1 MTQSDNHKITMHD
14 IPNEERPRERLITQ
28 GANTLSTTELLA
40 IILRT
45 GSQSEN
51 VLQLSSRILS
61 TYGGLRGLAKVT
73 SDELLAFNGLGK
85 AKATQIL
92 AALALGQRA
101 NMLQPIERS
110 RIENA
115 QDAARLFADMGSLT
129 QEQIRVMLLDS
140 SRKMT
145 HIQTVY
151 IGTVNMSV
159 LRISE
164 IYREAIIRNSPALIV
179 AHNHP
184 SGDTNPSPE
193 DIDMTRALIAAGE
206 LLDIQLVD
214 HLIIGQSG
222 WHSLRE
228 MGLGF

>member
-73 SDELLAFNGLGK
+73 SDELLSFNGLGK

-214 HLIIGQSG
+214 HLIIGQSD

>member
-1 MTQSDNHKITMHD
+1 MTQLDNNKLTMHD
-14 IPNEERPRERLITQ
+14 IPNEERPRERLLTH

-45 GSQSEN
+45 GSHSEN
-51 VLQLSSRILS
+51 VLQLASRLLSS
-61 TYGGLRGLAKVT
+61 YGGLRGVAKVT
-73 SDELLAFNGLGK
+73 AEELLTFNGLGK
-85 AKATQIL
+85 AKAAQIL
-92 AALALGQRA
+92 AAMALGQRVS
-101 NMLQPIERS
+101 MLQPEERPQ
-110 RIENA
+110 IHTA
-115 QDAARLFADMGSLT
+115 ADAARLLADMGHLA
-129 QEQIRVMLLDS
+129 QEQVRVMLLDS
-140 SRKMT
+140 SRRVI

-164 IYREAIIRNSPALIV
+164 LYREAIVRNSPAIIV

-184 SGDTNPSPE
+184 SGDTSPSPE
-193 DIDMTRALIAAGE
+193 DIDMTRALVAAGE

-214 HLIIGQSG
+214 HLIIGQTS

-228 MGLGF
+228 MRLGF

>member
-1 MTQSDNHKITMHD
+1 MTQTENNLTMRD
-14 IPNEERPRERLITQ
+14 VPDEERPRERLLTY
-28 GANTLSTTELLA
+28 GANALSTTELLA

-45 GSQSEN
+45 GTHSEN
-51 VLQLSSRILS
+51 VVQLASRILS
-61 TYGGLRGLAKVT
+61 HYDGLRGLAGV
-73 SDELLAFNGLGK
+73 SADELQNFKGLGK
-85 AKATQIL
+85 AKAAQVL
-92 AALALGQRA
+92 AALTLGQRVS
-101 NMLQPIERS
+101 MLQPEERPHIN
-110 RIENA
+110 RAE
-115 QDAARLFADMGSLT
+115 DAARLLADMSHLA
-129 QEQIRVMLLDS
+129 QEQVRVMLLDS
-140 SRKMT
+140 NRGVM

-164 IYREAIIRNSPALIV
+164 LYREAIVRNSPAMIV

-184 SGDTNPSPE
+184 SGDSAPSPE
-193 DIDMTRALIAAGE
+193 DIDLTRALVAAGD

-214 HLIIGQSG
+214 HLIMGQTG

>member
-1 MTQSDNHKITMHD
+1 MHT
-14 IPNEERPRERLITQ
+14 PQ
-28 GANTLSTTELLA
+28 LA
-40 IILRT
+40 SR
-45 GSQSEN
+45 
-51 VLQLSSRILS
+51 VLSS
-61 TYGGLRGLAKVT
+61 YGGLHGLARVT
-73 SDELLAFNGLGK
+73 SDELLSFNGLGK

-92 AALALGQRA
+92 AAMALGQRA
-101 NMLQPIERS
+101 SMLQSEERPQ
-110 RIENA
+110 IKNA
-115 QDAARLFADMGSLT
+115 QDAARLFTDMGSLT

-164 IYREAIIRNSPALIV
+164 IYREAIIRNSPAIIV

-184 SGDTNPSPE
+184 SGDTYPSPE
-193 DIDMTRALIAAGE
+193 DIDMTHALVAAGE

-214 HLIIGQSG
+214 HLIIGQTS
-222 WHSLRE
+222 WRSLRE

>member
-1 MTQSDNHKITMHD
+1 MAQPNNHKLTMHD
-14 IPNEERPRERLITQ
+14 IPNEERPRERLLSQ

-51 VLQLSSRILS
+51 VLQLASRILS
-61 TYGGLRGLAKVT
+61 SYGGLYGLARVT
-73 SDELLAFNGLGK
+73 PDELLSFNGLGK

-92 AALALGQRA
+92 AAMALGQRA
-101 NMLQPIERS
+101 SMLQSEERPQ
-110 RIENA
+110 IQNA
-115 QDAARLFADMGSLT
+115 HDAARLFADMGSLT

-145 HIQTVY
+145 HIYTVY

-164 IYREAIIRNSPALIV
+164 LYREAIIRNSPAIIV

-184 SGDTNPSPE
+184 SGDTYPSPE
-193 DIDMTRALIAAGE
+193 DIDITRAMLKAGD
-206 LLDIQLVD
+206 LLNIQLVD
-214 HLIIGQSG
+214 HLIIGQTG

>member
-1 MTQSDNHKITMHD
+1 MND
-14 IPNEERPRERLITQ
+14 IPDEERPRERLMSHGTD
-28 GANTLSTTELLA
+28 ALSTSELLA
-40 IILRT
+40 ILLRT
-45 GSQSEN
+45 GSQEEN
-51 VLQLSSRILS
+51 VLELAQRVLS
-61 TYGGLRGLAKVT
+61 TYGGLRGLVRVT
-73 SDELLAFNGLGK
+73 ANELLDFKGLGK

-101 NMLQPIERS
+101 SQLTPEERPQIK
-110 RIENA
+110 RAE
-115 QDAARLFADMGSLT
+115 DAARLLGDMGHLT
-129 QEQIRVMLLDS
+129 QEQVRVILMDNH
-140 SRKMT
+140 RRVT

-164 IYREAIIRNSPALIV
+164 LYREAIVRNSPAMIV

-193 DIDMTRALIAAGE
+193 DIDLTRSMVKAGE
-206 LLDIQLVD
+206 LLDIQLID
-214 HLIIGQSG
+214 HLIIGQTS